1 MQGLLLF
8 VAAELGPTRESGNG
22 ADLNLIS
29 QGPQCSLFYSQVR
42 VVIKYRHCDG
52 ILAMK
57 VTDDVVCLQY
67 KTDQAQDVKKVEKF
81 QNQLMR
87 LMVSRESR
95 SNLMET
101 D

>member
-1 MQGLLLF
+1 MTYIHNWEEF
-8 VAAELGPTRESGNG
+8 VKAAEKLCLTEPMK
-22 ADLNLIS
+22 
-29 QGPQCSLFYSQVR
+29 VR
-42 VVIKYRHCDG
+42 VVIKYRHCAG
-52 ILAMK
+52 LLSMK

-67 KTDQAQDVKKVEKF
+67 KTDQAQDVKKFEKF

-95 SNLMET
+95 SNLMEM

>member
-1 MQGLLLF
+1 MLF
-8 VAAELGPTRESGNG
+8 CFMCPPPN
-22 ADLNLIS
+22 S
-29 QGPQCSLFYSQVR
+29 QYLSPAQDWQFTVPFVLQVR
-42 VVIKYRHCDG
+42 VVIKYRHCAG
-52 ILAMK
+52 LLSMK

-67 KTDQAQDVKKVEKF
+67 KTDQAQDVKKFEKF

-95 SNLMET
+95 SNLMEM